1 MPYIFLH
8 PNACGEMPAKK
19 ISKRRKSES
28 YTLCQYET
36 SWLSS
41 AASNSFMAKPKL
53 PGSDIDEH
61 TKMTKHI
68 SDISVQPL
76 TLVACFL
83 FAIHGCQVST
93 FAFQLE
99 THSGRIVR
107 TIILFTVGCLWQPM
121 CQAATCASIVQRS
134 SFFTVPDVTMDLRTR
149 KHAGCRPQATHWGC
163 KMGSEQDVAE

>member
-28 YTLCQYET
+28 CTLCQYET

-76 TLVACFL
+76 ILVACFL

-99 THSGRIVR
+99 TLGKDRERSFYLQLAAR
-107 TIILFTVGCLWQPM
+107 WQPM
-121 CQAATCASIVQRS
+121 CQAATCASPTIFILHGARCDHGFAHS
-134 SFFTVPDVTMDLRTR
+134 KACWM
-149 KHAGCRPQATHWGC
+149 
-163 KMGSEQDVAE
+163 